1 MLSKAYRL
9 PSSEIRGVLKKG
21 HRFMYSPFQLIC
33 VKSNLPVSRF
43 SFIVS
48 TRVDQHATGRNRIRR
63 LLQEAVRLT
72 MPQITSGYDI
82 VITAVKTP
90 ETLTIKATSEAV
102 IQLLTKS
109 QLLRQV

>member
-9 PSSEIRGVLKKG
+9 PSSEIRGVLKNG
-21 HRFMYSPFQLIC
+21 HRLMYAPFQLVC

-48 TRVDQHATGRNRIRR
+48 TRIDPHATGRNRIRR
-63 LLQEAVRLT
+63 LLQEAVRLM
-72 MPQITSGYDI
+72 MPQITPGYNI

-90 ETLTIKATSEAV
+90 EVETIKATSEAV
-102 IQLLTKS
+102 VQLLTKF
-109 QLLRQV
+109 QLLRNV